1 MTRIRPTTTRA
12 SSRRAP
18 PWRASPTRRRRRWRR
33 CGTFYDN
40 LGDKIWGRF
49 GFIDG
54 FSEQHDWYAD
64 SYLAISQGPIVVMI
78 ENYRSGL
85 IWKLFMGIP
94 EIREGMKRLGFK
106 SPHFAS
112 AVA

>member
-1 MTRIRPTTTRA
+1 LGA
-12 SSRRAP
+12 ALSSFPYAP
-18 PWRASPTRRRRRWRR
+18 KEAMAALRH
-33 CGTFYDN
+33 FHDN
-40 LGDKIWGRF
+40 LGDKIWGRY

-54 FSEQHDWYAD
+54 FSEQHDWWAD

-78 ENYRSGL
+78 ENYRTGL
-85 IWKLFMGIP
+85 IWNLFMGIP

-106 SPHFAS
+106 SPHLVS

>member
-1 MTRIRPTTTRA
+1 MA
-12 SSRRAP
+12 SFPYAP
-18 PWRASPTRRRRRWRR
+18 RRRWRR
-33 CGTFYDN
+33 CGTFYDD

-112 AVA
+112 AGS

>member
-1 MTRIRPTTTRA
+1 MAALRH
-12 SSRRAP
+12 
-18 PWRASPTRRRRRWRR
+18 
-33 CGTFYDN
+33 FHDN

-54 FSEQHDWYAD
+54 FSEQHNWCAD

-112 AVA
+112 AGS